1 MKNQN
6 VLSIAHKGK
15 ASDKLQKLP
24 KPPVYLTDEGKA
36 HYKKWG
42 QLLIKSQMLKTQHL
56 AALEVLANAMGE
68 FEWCLR
74 EIKRKNEKHMGY
86 GYVQVF
92 QSGASQVS
100 VEITLKEKAQKTIMQ
115 CLKQFGMDPRS
126 EKELANEDNGGQLS
140 LLKEFEKALGTQ
152 TS

>member
-1 MKNQN
+1 MKNQG

-24 KPPVYLTDEGKA
+24 KPPVYLTDEGKS
-36 HYKKWG
+36 HFKKWG
-42 QLLIKSQMLKTQHL
+42 QLLIKHNLLKAQHL
-56 AALEVLANAMGE
+56 AALEILANAMGE
-68 FEWCLR
+68 FEWSLR

-86 GYVQVF
+86 GYIQTF

-100 VEITLKEKAQKTIMQ
+100 AEITLKEKAEKKIMQ

-126 EKELANEDNGGQLS
+126 EKELAAEDNSGQLS
-140 LLKEFEKALGTQ
+140 MLEAFEQKLNSQ